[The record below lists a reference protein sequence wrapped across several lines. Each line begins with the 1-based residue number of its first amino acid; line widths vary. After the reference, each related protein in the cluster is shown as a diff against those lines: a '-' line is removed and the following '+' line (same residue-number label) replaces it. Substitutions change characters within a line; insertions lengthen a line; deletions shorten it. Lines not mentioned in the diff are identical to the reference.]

1 MPSLTKK
8 DFQMVAGVL
17 HRVRENIRRADEV
30 DGGQSWGG
38 IEFDNYVVPLIAD
51 DLGRTNPAFD
61 RQRFIN
67 AVETGKETT

>member
-17 HRVRENIRRADEV
+17 HRVRAEYEKRGQPFAYVVEEV
-30 DGGQSWGG
+30 D
-38 IEFDNYVVPLIAD
+38 DVVHMIAV
-51 DLGRTNPAFD
+51 DLARTNPAFD